1 MVISIFLQKDT
12 YSKSFT
18 FASKFTSPQIVY
30 VVSIFMNRLVFVFLF
45 LSLAGSALA
54 QRGYYDAPYKRYEAE
69 TGTLTN
75 ATATVK
81 SYKQSDLQSEAS
93 DQVCV
98 NMTSVSA
105 AVEWTLTE
113 AADGLVVRYSVP
125 DGQSGTLGVYDN
137 GTKVSTLTLTSNWSW
152 EYLSTNG
159 NSNNVGVVNT
169 NPKMRFDEVRVKLA
183 SKIALGGKL
192 KLIRETGSIYL
203 DFAEME
209 PVPAAVT
216 APAGSV
222 TYSGNGST
230 LQTFINSNGGKTIF
244 IPIGIYSVNRSLYF
258 GVAGTKLQGAGM
270 WYTELN
276 FTNTLVNQGGLVGN
290 AMNVGY
296 SDLYLTTVRN
306 SRTNSYKG
314 IGGVYTSGSVIRN
327 VWVEHFECGAWIA
340 QYNTG
345 SILNADGLLV
355 TNCRFRNNYAD
366 GINLCKG
373 TKNSIVE
380 HCSFRNNGD
389 DDMAIWSANNQEC
402 QYNTFRYNT
411 SENCWRAS
419 GCAIYGGL
427 SNVAYGLLIKDNL
440 EVGLRVNN
448 FFAGSGFNSL
458 GLHEFYDITIDGCG
472 TFNDLFNNQV
482 GAIDLRCGSSAG
494 TQVKNVKFSNID
506 ILNSK
511 NTAIYLGKTGG
522 DGFYNITFQNI
533 TINGTG
539 KEYPDNNASSSTA
552 KRGNFIQFGGNPA
565 GDASYCGMTYSNR
578 GGNAL
583 VDVELSGK
591 GTLVWTALTDC
602 NLLTVSG
609 NQDASIITNT
619 YSDVVV
625 PAGAVLTMNASKTV
639 HILTIERGGKVT
651 NNEGVALT
659 ATNLTINSDASGTGT
674 FVDLNPTGGLTV
686 SGATNVN
693 QYLTTGRNWYVSSPV
708 SLATSAVFNAA
719 AASSINK
726 LYWYDETNGSSATLN
741 WPLISDNSS
750 SLAVTKGYV
759 ANVDASLLAATNG
772 VTFTGGTL
780 NTGPI
785 TTGLNSVPSLTRS
798 SSQAYP
804 GYNLVGNPY
813 PSYLDWVAASAAST
827 NMDASIWYRTKNGG
841 VYEFDTYNA
850 VSGVGT
856 SNATVVTQY
865 IPPMQAFWVRV
876 SAGQTTG
883 TLALT
888 NAMRSHESGTN
899 RLKAATVKASVQSLL
914 RLQVSNGV
922 NSDQALVLFN
932 PNASNVY
939 DAYDSPKRSNAN
951 TAIPEIYTIAG
962 TEHVVIN
969 GLTSVVQNQELAL
982 GFTPGSSSSFS
993 IKAMEMSNFDTDT
1006 RIFLRDS
1013 KTNAEQD
1020 LTDGS
1025 AYTFSSDAAS
1035 TATRFAL
1042 VFKTSLAPTAVNE
1055 VLDEVNSIVVLK
1067 NANNQIAVT
1076 IPTELVGKAMA
1087 TVYNALGQRLESL
1100 PLSGTENVLNK
1111 AYSSGVYLVQVIAN
1125 GKTTTRKVFIN

>member
-1 MVISIFLQKDT
+1 MKKLLLIICYLAGIFGANGQTLQK
-12 YSKSFT
+12 
-18 FASKFTSPQIVY
+18 
-30 VVSIFMNRLVFVFLF
+30 
-45 LSLAGSALA
+45 
-54 QRGYYDAPYKRYEAE
+54 
-69 TGTLTN
+69 
-75 ATATVK
+75 
-81 SYKQSDLQSEAS
+81 
-93 DQVCV
+93 
-98 NMTSVSA
+98 
-105 AVEWTLTE
+105 
-113 AADGLVVRYSVP
+113 
-125 DGQSGTLGVYDN
+125 
-137 GTKVSTLTLTSNWSW
+137 STLIDFCSS
-152 EYLSTNG
+152 YLSTPAPDG
-159 NSNNVGVVNT
+159 NSNYWNNVNT
-169 NPKMRFDEVRVKLA
+169 ATAGYQLA
-183 SKIALGGKL
+183 
-192 KLIRETGSIYL
+192 LIDKTN
-203 DFAEME
+203 
-209 PVPAAVT
+209 T
-216 APAGSV
+216 A
-222 TYSGNGST
+222 TNNT
-230 LQTFINSNGGKTIF
+230 LQLIGAFGVNGGAAAGGLMTPEYSQLGDLAIASATGDYFYTTLSSFKVYGLNANKLYKFYIF
-244 IPIGIYSVNRSLYF
+244 GSRVSTGNPDTRESKYSIVGANITPVEGTVATTGIGI
-258 GVAGTKLQGAGM
+258 GTVAGGAYNGNTGNLFTSTYIQPDASGVITITVTKISGSNAYLNCLKMEEYKGSQTISFGSLSGKSVGEADYVPGATASSGYAVSYSSSNTDVATIVSGQIHLVGAG
-270 WYTELN
+270 
-276 FTNTLVNQGGLVGN
+276 
-290 AMNVGY
+290 
-296 SDLYLTTVRN
+296 TT
-306 SRTNSYKG
+306 T
-314 IGGVYTSGSVIRN
+314 IT
-327 VWVEHFECGAWIA
+327 
-340 QYNTG
+340 
-345 SILNADGLLV
+345 
-355 TNCRFRNNYAD
+355 
-366 GINLCKG
+366 
-373 TKNSIVE
+373 
-380 HCSFRNNGD
+380 
-389 DDMAIWSANNQEC
+389 
-402 QYNTFRYNT
+402 
-411 SENCWRAS
+411 AS
-419 GCAIYGGL
+419 
-427 SNVAYGLLIKDNL
+427 
-440 EVGLRVNN
+440 
-448 FFAGSGFNSL
+448 
-458 GLHEFYDITIDGCG
+458 
-472 TFNDLFNNQV
+472 Q
-482 GAIDLRCGSSAG
+482 
-494 TQVKNVKFSNID
+494 
-506 ILNSK
+506 
-511 NTAIYLGKTGG
+511 
-522 DGFYNITFQNI
+522 
-533 TINGTG
+533 
-539 KEYPDNNASSSTA
+539 
-552 KRGNFIQFGGNPA
+552 A
-565 GDASYCGMTYSNR
+565 GDATYDAATNVTQD
-578 GGNAL
+578 L
-583 VDVELSGK
+583 TV
-591 GTLVWTALTDC
+591 TARPVVS
-602 NLLTVSG
+602 VSG

-1076 IPTELVGKAMA
+1076 IPTELVGKGMA

-1100 PLSGTENVLNK
+1100 PLSGTQNVLSK
-1111 AYSSGVYLVQVIAN
+1111 AYTSGVYLVLVVAN
-1125 GKTTTRKVFIN
+1125 GRTTTRKVFIN